1 MKITKSQLQKI
12 IKEEMDFMRRRIITG
27 DPVGV
32 QEAIDVRDFL
42 EETHALHFSYKG
54 LNDLEAFLV
63 APIEKISNRLP
74 PIDAPYSV
82 VSWFNK

>member
-27 DPVGV
+27 DPVGT

-54 LNDLEAFLV
+54 LNDLEDFLV
-63 APIEKISNRLP
+63 ALEESGHLKRKEHPRNTK
-74 PIDAPYSV
+74 
-82 VSWFNK
+82 

>member
-27 DPVGV
+27 DPVGI

-42 EETHALHFSYKG
+42 KETHALHFSYKG

-63 APIEKISNRLP
+63 ALEESGHLERKEHPRSTK
-74 PIDAPYSV
+74 
-82 VSWFNK
+82 

>member
-27 DPVGV
+27 DPVGT

-42 EETHALHFSYKG
+42 KETHGLTFSYKG
-54 LNDLEAFLV
+54 LNDLEDFLV
-63 APIEKISNRLP
+63 ALEESGHLNRTGHSN
-74 PIDAPYSV
+74 
-82 VSWFNK
+82 